1 MIKIFLKTELI
12 KLKKSRV
19 DYKNFFNLFNYN
31 LKKVLW
37 KKL

>member
-12 KLKKSRV
+12 KLKKYKV
-19 DYKNFFNLFNYN
+19 NCKNFFNLFNYN